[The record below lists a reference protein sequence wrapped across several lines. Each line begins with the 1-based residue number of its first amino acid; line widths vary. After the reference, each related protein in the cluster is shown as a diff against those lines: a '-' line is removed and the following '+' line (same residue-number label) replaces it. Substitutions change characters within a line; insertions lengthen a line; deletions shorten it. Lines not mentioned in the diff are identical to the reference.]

1 MKNYYQILGLEEGA
15 TLDEIKAAYKEYVV
29 KLHPDKHNGDE
40 FFKERFLEV
49 QEAYDYLL
57 MHYNE
62 SREFTNGD
70 KKDNQ
75 AESFVQPL
83 KPTDIELTCLESEI
97 CEGDTITFSWQSV
110 IPCQA
115 SIIIDNGY
123 RKQEY
128 NDIENGGS
136 KSIVVKRIQG
146 KYITITL
153 WCYNEKSE
161 VSQSIY
167 IYKKEKASAGRKN
180 KQGADSAKKENARLV
195 FKFILAIII
204 PLIVYFGIGWIAKD
218 IYFSMWEISDN
229 TTIQEIYNK
238 ELFIYGCVALGYV
251 FICYNILDDSDLTN
265 GMILAGAL
273 PVIGYVLCAY
283 VFPMSKGAAT
293 LNTALCVIGQIIASA
308 FFVKEE

>member
-1 MKNYYQILGLEEGA
+1 MKNYYQILSLEEGA
-15 TLDEIKAAYKEYVV
+15 TLDEIKAAYREYVV
-29 KLHPDKHNGDE
+29 KFHPDKHNGDE
-40 FFKERFLEV
+40 FFKERFQEV

-62 SREFTNGD
+62 SKEFTNGD
-70 KKDNQ
+70 KKET
-75 AESFVQPL
+75 ESFVQPL
-83 KPTDIELTCLESEI
+83 KSTDIELTCLENEI
-97 CEGDTITFSWQSV
+97 CEGDTITFSWRSV

-161 VSQSIY
+161 ASQSIY
-167 IYKKEKASAGRKN
+167 IYKKEKVSAN
-180 KQGADSAKKENARLV
+180 KQGADSTKKENARLV

-218 IYFSMWEISDN
+218 IYFSMWKISDN

-251 FICYNILDDSDLTN
+251 FICHNILDNNNNDLTN
-265 GMILAGAL
+265 GMILAGSL
-273 PVIGYVLCAY
+273 PIIGYILCAY
-283 VFPMSKGAAT
+283 VFPMSEGAAI
-293 LNTALCVIGQIIASA
+293 LNTALCIIGQIIASV

>member
-1 MKNYYQILGLEEGA
+1 
-15 TLDEIKAAYKEYVV
+15 
-29 KLHPDKHNGDE
+29 
-40 FFKERFLEV
+40 
-49 QEAYDYLL
+49 

-204 PLIVYFGIGWIAKD
+204 PLIVYFGI
-218 IYFSMWEISDN
+218 
-229 TTIQEIYNK
+229 
-238 ELFIYGCVALGYV
+238 
-251 FICYNILDDSDLTN
+251 
-265 GMILAGAL
+265 AGL
-273 PVIGYVLCAY
+273 LKTFTFLCGK
-283 VFPMSKGAAT
+283 S
-293 LNTALCVIGQIIASA
+293 QIIQQYKKFIIKNFS
-308 FFVKEE
+308 FMGV